1 MPRKPLTEDE
11 KALVRRKACRAARKL
26 LHAEG
31 TAGLTI
37 RAVAAEIGMSAMSLY
52 TYFENKAALLDYMR
66 AMAVGE
72 LAELQETVGGETADP
87 ARRLA
92 ALGLAYQQYAETR
105 PDDFRLA
112 FGGGET
118 LEGAA
123 PEALRD
129 QIQRAMTPSREAVTA
144 LVATKKLKGDA
155 DEIHTAVWS
164 AWHGYAMLAMAGYW
178 PAKTRP
184 DIEGLGLRGE
194 LTMTNVTPKASKP
207 RETAEKS
214 SRRRPETEASA

>member
-1 MPRKPLTEDE
+1 MPRKPLTEEE

-31 TAGLTI
+31 SAGLTI

-72 LAELQETVGGETADP
+72 LADIQETIASETPDATK
-87 ARRLA
+87 RLA
-92 ALGLAYQQYAETR
+92 ALGLAYQQYAESR

-112 FGGGET
+112 FGGGEGGF
-118 LEGAA
+118 GAEA
-123 PEALRD
+123 PEALRE
-129 QIQRAMTPSREAVTA
+129 QIARAMGPSREAVAA
-144 LVATKKLKGDA
+144 LVASKKLKGDA
-155 DEIHTAVWS
+155 AEIHTAVWS

-178 PAKTRP
+178 PAKGRP

-194 LTMTNVTPKASKP
+194 LTMTNVTPKEKEAGSK
-207 RETAEKS
+207 AA
-214 SRRRPETEASA
+214 RRRPEANASL

>member
-31 TAGLTI
+31 SAGLTI
-37 RAVAAEIGMSAMSLY
+37 RAVASEIGMSAMSLY

-72 LAELQETVGGETADP
+72 MADMQETVASEIVDAG
-87 ARRLA
+87 RRLA

-112 FGGGET
+112 FGGGDGGGPGEAPET
-118 LEGAA
+118 LRE
-123 PEALRD
+123 
-129 QIQRAMTPSREAVTA
+129 QIARAMAPSRETVAALTA
-144 LVATKKLKGDA
+144 SGKLKGEA
-155 DEIHTAVWS
+155 EEIHTAVWS

-178 PAKTRP
+178 PAKSRP

-194 LTMTNVTPKASKP
+194 LTMTNVTPKPQEADAKP
-207 RETAEKS
+207 G
-214 SRRRPETEASA
+214 RRRPEASASL